1 MVTESEGLMR
11 RRKIGQGSENKAWLM
26 YEEPMVLMGRLYVN
40 IS

>member
-26 YEEPMVLMGRLYVN
+26 YAESMVLMGRLYVN